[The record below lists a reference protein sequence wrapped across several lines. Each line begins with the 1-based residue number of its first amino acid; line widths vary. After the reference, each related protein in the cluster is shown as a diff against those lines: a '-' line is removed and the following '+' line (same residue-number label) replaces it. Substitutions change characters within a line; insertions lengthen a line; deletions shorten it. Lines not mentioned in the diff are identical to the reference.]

1 MSGTGG
7 ATWFES
13 ELVLPAAD
21 GAGLARP
28 GLDPRVAR
36 LRVERIGMAAR
47 QFYAR
52 SAALA
57 DEYRP
62 SEFLG
67 LELSQAV
74 LSPKRLGPETQF
86 APVRVEARTDRKPV
100 KTQRVVVSKEAAP
113 KPQMAQ
119 HRVEKPRAAARTKL
133 ARRHSN
139 PLDAQARDTR
149 IQKWPCTSGG
159 ICGWQN

>member
-1 MSGTGG
+1 MVLKSAIAAALCTGLLMSG
-7 ATWFES
+7 
-13 ELVLPAAD
+13 
-21 GAGLARP
+21 
-28 GLDPRVAR
+28 
-36 LRVERIGMAAR
+36 
-47 QFYAR
+47 

-57 DEYRP
+57 DDYRP

-67 LELSQAV
+67 LDLSQAV

-86 APVRVEARTDRKPV
+86 APVRIEARTDRRPV
-100 KTQRVVVSKEAAP
+100 KTERVVVSKEAAP
-113 KPQMAQ
+113 KPQIAQ
-119 HRVEKPRAAARTKL
+119 ERVEKPRAAARTKL

-139 PLDAQARDTR
+139 PLDAEARDTR